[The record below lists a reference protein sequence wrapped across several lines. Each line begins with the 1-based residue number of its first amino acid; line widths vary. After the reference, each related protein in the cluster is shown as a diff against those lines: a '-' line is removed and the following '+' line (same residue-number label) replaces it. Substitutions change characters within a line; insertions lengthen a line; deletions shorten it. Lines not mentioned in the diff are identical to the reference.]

1 MMNHLTHILKS
12 HGLRVTGAR
21 LTVLDTF
28 LRSCR
33 IYDHNALLDA
43 CGGKVD
49 RVTLYRTL
57 HLFYEHHMLY
67 KVPSS
72 NGLIQY
78 GLRGIHGGQVKGEP
92 IRQNHLHLIC
102 QDCGK
107 IISVSPYTIP
117 PLSMPSGFQSHY
129 VDLFVNGRCATC
141 APKRD

>member
-1 MMNHLTHILKS
+1 MEDLKHILKD
-12 HGLRVTGAR
+12 HGLRITGAR
-21 LTVLDTF
+21 LTVLETF

-57 HLFYEHHMLY
+57 HVFYEHKMLY

-78 GLRGIHGGQVKGEP
+78 GLRGIHGPSVKGEP
-92 IRQNHLHLIC
+92 VRQNHLHLIC
-102 QDCGK
+102 QDCGR

-117 PLSMPSGFQSHY
+117 FIMIPQGFQTHY
-129 VDLFVNGRCATC
+129 VDLIVNGKCTSCAQ
-141 APKRD
+141 R

>member
-1 MMNHLTHILKS
+1 MEQLKHILKD
-12 HGLRVTGAR
+12 HGLRITGAR
-21 LTVLDTF
+21 LTVLETF
-28 LRSCR
+28 LRSSR

-43 CGGKVD
+43 CGGRVD

-57 HLFYEHHMLY
+57 HVFYEHKMLY

-78 GLRGIHGGQVKGEP
+78 GLRGIHGHTVQGEP

-107 IISVSPYTIP
+107 IISISPYSLPLISIP
-117 PLSMPSGFQSHY
+117 QGFQTHY
-129 VDLFVNGRCATC
+129 VDLFVNGKCTSCAE
-141 APKRD
+141 K